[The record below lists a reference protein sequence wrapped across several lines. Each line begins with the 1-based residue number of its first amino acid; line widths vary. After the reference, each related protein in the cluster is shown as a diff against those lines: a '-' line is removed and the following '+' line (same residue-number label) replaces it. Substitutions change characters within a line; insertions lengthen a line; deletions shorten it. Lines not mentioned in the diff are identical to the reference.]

1 MTPRTRRLETALLAS
16 ICALIALACF
26 GPFVSQPADHHHFAD
41 ARTLLGVPYAMDVL
55 SNLPFALWALL
66 GAWALWR
73 VVPGSLSVAETAC
86 SALFFAG
93 LLATTAGSSFYH
105 LRPDDAGLVI
115 DRLGM
120 VIAFAGL
127 LGLAV
132 AGRISARAGVLTAL
146 AFMLAGPASVWVW
159 ATSGDV
165 FPWVV
170 AQGGAMLLVLALA
183 ALPTLPGALK
193 IRLGVL
199 IACYAV
205 AKLFELADHQVYEWS
220 GHLLSGHSI
229 KHIAAS
235 FAAWPVLSVLREALH
250 MATREASSARQNARS
265 IGLAKRP
272 APIRAPQR
280 T

>member
-1 MTPRTRRLETALLAS
+1 MTPRTQRLETALLAATV
-16 ICALIALACF
+16 ALLLLAVF
-26 GPFVSQPADHHHFAD
+26 GPFVAQPADHHHFAD
-41 ARTLLGVPYAMDVL
+41 KRVLLGIPHAMDVL
-55 SNLPFALWALL
+55 SNLPFALWAVL
-66 GAWALWR
+66 GAWALIRLPRDALNAAQW
-73 VVPGSLSVAETAC
+73 GCA
-86 SALFFAG
+86 ALFFAG
-93 LLATTAGSSFYH
+93 LVATTAGSSWYH
-105 LRPDDAGLVI
+105 LQPDDAGLVI

-120 VIAFAGL
+120 VLAFAGL

-159 ATSGDV
+159 AQSGNV
-165 FPWVV
+165 LPWVV

-183 ALPTLPGALK
+183 ALPLLPGALK
-193 IRLGVL
+193 IRLGLL

-205 AKLFELADHQVYEWS
+205 AKLFEMADHQVYEWS

-235 FAAWPVLSVLREALH
+235 FAAWPVLSALREALH
-250 MATREASSARQNARS
+250 MATNKALSARQNAQGV
-265 IGLAKRP
+265 GLAKRP
-272 APIRAPQR
+272 VPIRARQR